1 MWISLRRQSCI
12 ASCALRHRAQL
23 AKGPLRRLRNSSASV
38 INRLLFIALDHHNMN
53 KHFSKGRTF
62 LFGNLRQRNC
72 FKHPTSFLASAISW
86 QEALWCYGHRQP
98 RGRVSASRLWPRP
111 TGSSWDSSS
120 CTMPS
125 KVHAEGPGLKPSSP
139 LQSIYFFLCPVVPTR
154 PSFPDIRKE
163 GCRRRPSSG
172 EVASSSKGA
181 VLRGLT
187 LERRGNLTKVRA
199 SCELMLLEEDSLKV
213 RWASERLPRGSLAT
227 FWRKCPLQRSAS
239 SPKEEKREAGRQA
252 CCDEGANS

>member
-1 MWISLRRQSCI
+1 MEL
-12 ASCALRHRAQL
+12 
-23 AKGPLRRLRNSSASV
+23 
-38 INRLLFIALDHHNMN
+38 LLFQIAWNTKKLFGSQLLC
-53 KHFSKGRTF
+53 KELEEATF
-62 LFGNLRQRNC
+62 LAFSCPKLRFWAYFFQIAWNTKKLFGSKLPCSEFEVVPFWVFSCSTLRFWNYFFSDCLEHKKAFR
-72 FKHPTSFLASAISW
+72 FKVA
-86 QEALWCYGHRQP
+86 
-98 RGRVSASRLWPRP
+98 
-111 TGSSWDSSS
+111 
-120 CTMPS
+120 
-125 KVHAEGPGLKPSSP
+125 AEGPGLKPSSP
-139 LQSIYFFLCPVVPTR
+139 LQSIYFFLCPVVPTG

-172 EVASSSKGA
+172 KVAKSSKGA

-187 LERRGNLTKVRA
+187 LERRGKLTKVSA